1 MDEVRE
7 RGPLRAKDFFRVL
20 NYNLQLTDN
29 RNERFVSIVDSVR
42 GSMYTMRT
50 RGRRKN
56 GPPVNGESNQLRR
69 SPDGS
74 FDFADHD
81 FSNRP
86 TWQRFRAAVARERRE
101 IPPSVNA
108 PVESKFLLPVINFKL
123 SIQIIRF
130 FNFHVS
136 RATMTFSNFLE

>member
-50 RGRRKN
+50 RGRRKKKERSA
-56 GPPVNGESNQLRR
+56 GEWRKQ
-69 SPDGS
+69 
-74 FDFADHD
+74 
-81 FSNRP
+81 P
-86 TWQRFRAAVARERRE
+86 TPAIVRWIVRFRG
-101 IPPSVNA
+101 
-108 PVESKFLLPVINFKL
+108 
-123 SIQIIRF
+123 
-130 FNFHVS
+130 S
-136 RATMTFSNFLE
+136 RFLESADVATISRGGRP